1 MDLITNQCQ
10 GPFASISRAQTMGEH
25 GPSHPQPLSTSHSF
39 SRLEPTPPTP
49 LGQSVVST
57 LRNETTPGS
66 IGPVMDAFQRAG
78 NSNTKSSDIFDK
90 GSGSS
95 STAAS
100 TSATGSVSPKMIPE
114 EFDEL
119 PIELISLTDRYEP
132 LYCLR

>member
-1 MDLITNQCQ
+1 MDLIANQCQ
-10 GPFASISRAQTMGEH
+10 GPFASISRAQTMGEY
-25 GPSHPQPLSTSHSF
+25 GPGHPQPLSTSHSF
-39 SRLEPTPPTP
+39 SRLESTPPTP
-49 LGQSVVST
+49 LGQSVAST

-66 IGPVMDAFQRAG
+66 IGPAMDAFQRAG

-90 GSGSS
+90 GSGRS

-100 TSATGSVSPKMIPE
+100 TGATGSVSPKMIPE

-132 LYCLR
+132 LHCLR

>member
-1 MDLITNQCQ
+1 
-10 GPFASISRAQTMGEH
+10 MGEY
-25 GPSHPQPLSTSHSF
+25 GPGQTQPLSTSHSF
-39 SRLEPTPPTP
+39 SRLESTPPTP
-49 LGQSVVST
+49 LGQSVAST

-78 NSNTKSSDIFDK
+78 NSYTKSSDLFDM

-100 TSATGSVSPKMIPE
+100 TGVTGSVSPKMIPE

-132 LYCLR
+132 LCCLR